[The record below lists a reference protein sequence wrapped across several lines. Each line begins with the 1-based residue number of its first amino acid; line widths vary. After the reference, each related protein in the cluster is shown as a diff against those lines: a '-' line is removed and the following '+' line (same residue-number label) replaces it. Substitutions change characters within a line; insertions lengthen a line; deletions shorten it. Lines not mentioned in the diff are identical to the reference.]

1 MRVSVSHTK
10 GKQEAK
16 RIIDQTTDDVMKG
29 IVAGPVQITDQSR
42 RWNGDTMDFGFT
54 GRMGPFSAPIHGSVA
69 VTDTEVI
76 IDIELPGFLKNILPE
91 ERVRSEVQTRVR
103 GLLT

>member
-1 MRVSVSHTK
+1 MRVTVPHKK
-10 GKQEAK
+10 GKQEAR

-42 RWNGDTMDFGFT
+42 SWNGDSMNFGFT
-54 GRMGPFSAPIHGSVA
+54 ARMGPITAPIHGTVEVA
-69 VTDTEVI
+69 DTEVI
-76 IDIELPGFLKNILPE
+76 IDIELPAFLKNFLPE
-91 ERVRSEVQTRVR
+91 ERVRSEVQNRVR

>member
-1 MRVSVSHTK
+1 M
-10 GKQEAK
+10 
-16 RIIDQTTDDVMKG
+16 
-29 IVAGPVQITDQSR
+29 
-42 RWNGDTMDFGFT
+42 NFGFT
-54 GRMGPFSAPIHGSVA
+54 AGMGPITAPIHGTVE

-76 IDIELPGFLKNILPE
+76 IDIELPGFLKSFLPE